1 MFEQEERIKTI
12 EGLKELRSHF
22 RALAGIASTRQS
34 RANYIESKRI
44 IEDAIELIKA
54 QEAHIV
60 TESDFNDAD
69 DNGYI
74 PAWCEVRE
82 RDGTIVE
89 LGYTTIRKEAL
100 NRVSFDRFW
109 TSRPTYAQMEATAWK
124 T

>member
-1 MFEQEERIKTI
+1 MPDLEKVI

-22 RALAGIASTRQS
+22 CAMAGIASSRQG
-34 RANYIESKRI
+34 RANHIESKRI

-74 PAWCEVRE
+74 PAWCEVLE

-89 LGYTTIRKEAL
+89 LGYTTIRREAL
-100 NRVSFDRFW
+100 NRVSFNRFW
-109 TSRPTYAQMEATAWK
+109 TSRPTDTQREAVKWE
-124 T
+124 

>member
-1 MFEQEERIKTI
+1 MPDLEKVI

-22 RALAGIASTRQS
+22 WAMAGIASSRQG
-34 RANYIESKRI
+34 RANHIESKRI

-74 PAWCEVRE
+74 PAWCEVLE

-89 LGYTTIRKEAL
+89 LGYTTIRREAL
-100 NRVSFDRFW
+100 NRVSFNRFW
-109 TSRPTYAQMEATAWK
+109 TSRPTDPQREAIPWQTK
-124 T
+124 